1 LEPENFIFR
10 PPSAGQAPE
19 KTMVEV
25 ELSRIIINERSD
37 QQVIVLKEK
46 DGQRAFPILIGIY
59 EATAIDRGIKEY
71 RTPRPLTHDL
81 ICSILKG
88 LDVTLKRMIVSDMRN
103 RTFYAM
109 LILEQDGRTLEV
121 DSRPSDAI
129 AIAVQLG
136 APIFV
141 EEKVFQEVL
150 KDEEQ
155 AGNEPPLEEEEEG
168 EAEEA

>member
-1 LEPENFIFR
+1 
-10 PPSAGQAPE
+10 
-19 KTMVEV
+19 MVEC
-25 ELSRIIINERSD
+25 ELSRIIINERSE

-46 DGQRAFPILIGIY
+46 EGTRAFPILIGIY

-81 ICSILKG
+81 LCSILRS
-88 LDVTLKRMIVSDMRN
+88 LDITLDRMIVSDLRN
-103 RTFYAM
+103 QTFYAK
-109 LILEQDGRTLEV
+109 LILSQGGRVVEI

-141 EEKVFQEVL
+141 EERVFEEVL
-150 KDEEQ
+150 KGQETTAPNELDEEST
-155 AGNEPPLEEEEEG
+155 ED
-168 EAEEA
+168 EAEDEDKEEQS

>member
-1 LEPENFIFR
+1 
-10 PPSAGQAPE
+10 
-19 KTMVEV
+19 MVEV
-25 ELSRIIINERSD
+25 ELTRIIINERSD

-46 DGQRAFPILIGIY
+46 GGDRQFPILIGIY

-88 LDVTLKRMIVSDMRN
+88 LEVTLKRTVVSDMRN
-103 RTFYAM
+103 RTFYAT
-109 LILEQDGRTLEV
+109 LVLERDGRALEV

-141 EEKVFQEVL
+141 EEKVFEEVL
-150 KDEEQ
+150 KDTPE
-155 AGNEPPLEEEEEG
+155 GLEPAPDEEEESEP
-168 EAEEA
+168 EAE

>member
-1 LEPENFIFR
+1 MI
-10 PPSAGQAPE
+10 
-19 KTMVEV
+19 EV

-59 EATAIDRGIKEY
+59 EATAIDRGVKEY

-81 ICSILKG
+81 VCAILRG
-88 LDVTLKRMIVSDMRN
+88 LEAALERVVVSDLRSQ
-103 RTFYAM
+103 TFYAKLM
-109 LILEQDGRTLEV
+109 LRQNGKPVEV

-141 EEKVFQEVL
+141 EEKVFDEVIQGQDNEAPGL
-150 KDEEQ
+150 EDLDE
-155 AGNEPPLEEEEEG
+155 PS
-168 EAEEA
+168 

>member
-1 LEPENFIFR
+1 MI
-10 PPSAGQAPE
+10 
-19 KTMVEV
+19 EV

-59 EATAIDRGIKEY
+59 EATAIDRGVKEY

-81 ICSILKG
+81 VCSILRG
-88 LDVTLKRMIVSDMRN
+88 LDVALERVIVSDLRSQ
-103 RTFYAM
+103 TFYAKLM
-109 LILEQDGRTLEV
+109 LRQDGKLIEV

-129 AIAVQLG
+129 AVAVLFG

-141 EEKVFQEVL
+141 EEKVIDEVVS
-150 KDEEQ
+150 EQ
-155 AGNEPPLEEEEEG
+155 RAEDSPFDDSAENEPNEEPT
-168 EAEEA
+168 

>member
-1 LEPENFIFR
+1 
-10 PPSAGQAPE
+10 
-19 KTMVEV
+19 MVEM

-46 DGQRAFPILIGIY
+46 TGERAFPILIGIY

-81 ICSILKG
+81 IASMLRT
-88 LDVTLKRMIVSDMRN
+88 LDVTLERVVVNDMRN
-103 RTFYAM
+103 KTFYAK
-109 LILEQDGRTLEV
+109 LVLAQNGRTVEV

-129 AIAVQLG
+129 AVAVLFG

-141 EEKVFQEVL
+141 EEKVIDEVVS
-150 KDEEQ
+150 EQ
-155 AGNEPPLEEEEEG
+155 RAEDSPLDDSADNEPNEEPT
-168 EAEEA
+168 